1 MIADPLACWSQ
12 LPIGA
17 VVRISLRA
25 GGRLAGSQGV
35 IVERLDD
42 AIDGYARYCVQV
54 EVESESRPQRV
65 DVSRCLLSRAH
76 VGRGH
81 KRRALRQVVKGGA

>member
-25 GGRLAGSQGV
+25 GGSLAGNQGV
-35 IVERLDD
+35 VVERLDD

-54 EVESESRPQRV
+54 EGESRPQRV
-65 DVSRCLLSRAH
+65 DVSRCLLSRVH

-81 KRRALRQVVKGGA
+81 KRRALRRNVKGGA